1 MWWIPAAHAETFMPP
16 AATKIAEEINTLY
29 GFLLISSLISFII
42 LMGGMSYFIYNL
54 PTTKG
59 VRVSSVRKNGSAAKA
74 KINSKQVI
82 THINNQPIF
91 DEEDF
96 K

>member
-42 LMGGMSYFIYNL
+42 LMGGMSYFIYKYKRN
-54 PTTKG
+54 TENDETAWC
-59 VRVSSVRKNGSAAKA
+59 VSFGECLFIS
-74 KINSKQVI
+74 
-82 THINNQPIF
+82 T
-91 DEEDF
+91 
-96 K
+96 